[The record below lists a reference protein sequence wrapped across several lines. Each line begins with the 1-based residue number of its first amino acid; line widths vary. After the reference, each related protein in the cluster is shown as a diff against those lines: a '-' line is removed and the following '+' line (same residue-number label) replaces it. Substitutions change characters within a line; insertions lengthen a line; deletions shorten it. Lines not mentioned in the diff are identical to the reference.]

1 MSSEEITKLKTRL
14 DYWMEHNKEHSQELQ
29 QWAGQAQGK
38 VDAETHQDMLRAA
51 QAMDQASEY
60 LSQALA
66 RLGG

>member
-1 MSSEEITKLKTRL
+1 MTSEEIDKLKTRL
-14 DYWMEHNKEHSQELQ
+14 DYWMEHNKEHSQELK
-29 QWAGQAQGK
+29 QWAGQAQEM

-60 LSQALA
+60 LSQAIS